1 MPAAMNIR
9 ARHRADVA
17 GMLRHDFRHYEPD
30 QIPPQIDPDRV
41 ALNRT
46 LCGDDAAL
54 EDLPQRQP
62 DTGRKIRKDAR
73 VVASMVCT
81 LPQELDST
89 DPAAVD
95 QWAAATMR
103 WLQMDCPGDVAYA
116 VLHLDESRPHIHA
129 ALIPWAESRHL
140 SYKAVFG
147 DRQTLRDMQQS
158 YAQALAPLGVESS
171 SELVKAARRTQYTT
185 GIHGWRVP
193 GIVQELDERERALE
207 ADLEALAELDRPL
220 GQLPPAQRGRPG
232 KHQPLPGAG
241 LTGGEPRY
249 PSTGDTGLGT
259 TARAGEEAVAGTAAG
274 GDGRAQAAHVRAR
287 PQAVSGGG
295 QAPGIAGAARAHP
308 RARSPDCPLQNPR

>member
-1 MPAAMNIR
+1 
-9 ARHRADVA
+9 
-17 GMLRHDFRHYEPD
+17 ML
-30 QIPPQIDPDRV
+30 
-41 ALNRT
+41 
-46 LCGDDAAL
+46 
-54 EDLPQRQP
+54 
-62 DTGRKIRKDAR
+62 
-73 VVASMVCT
+73 
-81 LPQELDST
+81 
-89 DPAAVD
+89 
-95 QWAAATMR
+95 
-103 WLQMDCPGDVAYA
+103 AYA
-116 VLHLDESRPHIHA
+116 VLHRDESRPHIHA
-129 ALIPWAESRHL
+129 AVIPADNRGHL
-140 SYKAVFG
+140 SYKVYFNG
-147 DRQTLRDMQQS
+147 REKLRAMQKA
-158 YAQALAPLGVESS
+158 YAQALEPLAVESNS
-171 SELVKAARRTQYTT
+171 ALVKAVRRTQYTK